1 MAASLHVAGFE
12 HIMETG
18 CFGTEDIM
26 QIHRQKAL
34 QAFADYVKDYDAE
47 DPKVRL
53 KIDHTYR
60 VAGFCQ
66 RIAESLELS
75 RADIDLAWLSGL
87 LHDVGRFEQLRNY
100 GTFIDARSI
109 DHAMYGAEILFDQG
123 KIRDYVEDGSED
135 GFLRKVISC
144 HSAYRI
150 PEDYDERT
158 TLFANI
164 LRDADKVDIL
174 RVNVETPLEEIYNVS
189 TEVLRSEPVTPQVL
203 QAFQEGHTVLRAL
216 KRTAVDNVVG
226 HISLVFEL
234 MFPVSLHMVAEQGYL
249 NRLMDFRSENP
260 DTVRDFILIRK
271 KMAEYLETA
280 ETVAHD
286 HLPYIATIDF

>member
-1 MAASLHVAGFE
+1 MR
-12 HIMETG
+12 IY
-18 CFGTEDIM
+18 
-26 QIHRQKAL
+26 RQKAL
-34 QAFADYVKDYDAE
+34 CAFADYVKDYNAE
-47 DPKVRL
+47 DFKVRL

-75 RADIDLAWLSGL
+75 REEIDLAWLCGL

-100 GTFIDARSI
+100 GTFIDAQSI
-109 DHAMYGAEILFDQG
+109 DHALYGAEILFDQG
-123 KIRDYVEDGSED
+123 RIRDYVEDSSED
-135 GFLRKVISC
+135 DFLRKVVSC
-144 HSAYRI
+144 HSAYRV
-150 PEDYDERT
+150 PEEYDDRT

-174 RVNVETPLEEIYNVS
+174 RVNVETPLEEIYNVP

-234 MFPVSLHMVAEQGYL
+234 VFPVSLRMVAEQGYL
-249 NRLMDFRSENP
+249 DQLMDFHSENT
-260 DTVRDFILIRK
+260 DTVRNFILIRK
-271 KMAEYLETA
+271 KMTEYLS
-280 ETVAHD
+280 
-286 HLPYIATIDF
+286 

>member
-1 MAASLHVAGFE
+1 
-12 HIMETG
+12 
-18 CFGTEDIM
+18 M
-26 QIHRQKAL
+26 QIDRQKAL
-34 QAFADYVKDYDAE
+34 HAFADYVEGYNAE
-47 DPKVRL
+47 DPKVKL

-66 RIAESLELS
+66 SIARSLELPQEG
-75 RADIDLAWLSGL
+75 IDLAWLCGL

-100 GTFIDARSI
+100 GTFIDAQSI

-135 GFLRKVISC
+135 DFLRKVVSC

-150 PEDYDERT
+150 PEEYDEKT
-158 TLFANI
+158 VLFANI

-189 TEVLRSEPVTPQVL
+189 TEVLRSESVTPKVL
-203 QAFQEGHTVLRAL
+203 QAFREGHTVLRSL

-226 HISLVFEL
+226 HISLVYEL
-234 MFPVSLHMVAEQGYL
+234 VFPVSLRMVAEQGYL
-249 NRLMDFRSENP
+249 DQLMDFQSENS
-260 DTVRDFILIRK
+260 DTRRDFAAIRE
-271 KMAEYLETA
+271 KMTEYLA
-280 ETVAHD
+280 SQ
-286 HLPYIATIDF
+286 

>member
-1 MAASLHVAGFE
+1 
-12 HIMETG
+12 
-18 CFGTEDIM
+18 M

-34 QAFADYVKDYDAE
+34 QAFADYVKDYNEE
-47 DPKVRL
+47 DPKVKL

-66 RIAESLELS
+66 KIAGSLELPQEEV
-75 RADIDLAWLSGL
+75 DLAWLCGL

-100 GTFIDARSI
+100 GTFIDAQSI

-123 KIRDYVEDGSED
+123 RIRDYLEDDRED
-135 GFLRKVISC
+135 DILRKVVAC

-150 PEDYDERT
+150 PEEYDERT
-158 TLFANI
+158 VLLATI

-189 TEVLRSEPVTPQVL
+189 SEVLRRESVTPQVL

-226 HISLVFEL
+226 HISLVYEL
-234 MFPVSLHMVAEQGYL
+234 VFPISLHMAQEQGYL
-249 NRLMDFRSENP
+249 NQLMDFQSENP
-260 DTVRDFILIRK
+260 DTIRDFEIIRK
-271 KMAEYLETA
+271 RMEEYLA
-280 ETVAHD
+280 V
-286 HLPYIATIDF
+286 TIDF

>member
-1 MAASLHVAGFE
+1 
-12 HIMETG
+12 
-18 CFGTEDIM
+18 M

-34 QAFADYVKDYDAE
+34 QAFADYVKNYNAE
-47 DPKVRL
+47 DPKVKL

-66 RIAESLELS
+66 KIAESLELS
-75 RADIDLAWLSGL
+75 QGEVDLAWFCGL

-100 GTFIDARSI
+100 GTFIDAQSI

-123 KIRDYVEDGSED
+123 RIRDYVEDCSED
-135 GFLRKVISC
+135 DFIRKVVSC

-150 PEDYDERT
+150 PEEYDERT
-158 TLFANI
+158 VLYANI

-189 TEVLRSEPVTPQVL
+189 TDVLRNEPVTPQVL

-226 HISLVFEL
+226 HISLVYEL
-234 MFPVSLHMVAEQGYL
+234 VFPISLHMVAEQGYL
-249 NRLMDFRSENP
+249 NQLMDFHSENP
-260 DTVRDFILIRK
+260 ETRRDFAAIRK
-271 KMAEYLETA
+271 KMGEYLSPLLTFGNE
-280 ETVAHD
+280 
-286 HLPYIATIDF
+286 LR

>member
-1 MAASLHVAGFE
+1 MR
-12 HIMETG
+12 I
-18 CFGTEDIM
+18 
-26 QIHRQKAL
+26 QRQKAL
-34 QAFADYVKDYDAE
+34 RAFADYVKDYNAE

-66 RIAESLELS
+66 RITESLELS
-75 RADIDLAWLSGL
+75 REEIDLAWLCGL

-100 GTFIDARSI
+100 GTFIDAQSI
-109 DHAMYGAEILFDQG
+109 DHALYGAEILFDQG
-123 KIRDYVEDGSED
+123 RIRDYVEDDSED
-135 GFLRKVISC
+135 DLLRKVVSC

-150 PEDYDERT
+150 PGEYDERT

-203 QAFQEGHTVLRAL
+203 QAFQEGHTILRAL

-234 MFPVSLHMVAEQGYL
+234 VFPISLRMVAEQGYL
-249 NRLMDFRSENP
+249 NQLMDFESENP

-271 KMAEYLETA
+271 KMTELLTFRN
-280 ETVAHD
+280 D
-286 HLPYIATIDF
+286 LR

>member
-1 MAASLHVAGFE
+1 
-12 HIMETG
+12 
-18 CFGTEDIM
+18 M
-26 QIHRQKAL
+26 QIDRQKAL
-34 QAFADYVKDYDAE
+34 CAFADYVKDYNAE

-66 RIAESLELS
+66 RIAGSLELP
-75 RADIDLAWLSGL
+75 REEIDIAWLCGL

-100 GTFIDARSI
+100 GTFIDAQSI

-123 KIRDYVEDGSED
+123 RIRDYVADCSED
-135 GFLRKVISC
+135 DFLRKVVSC

-150 PEDYDERT
+150 PEEYDERT
-158 TLFANI
+158 VLFSNI

-189 TEVLRSEPVTPQVL
+189 TEVLRSDPVTPQVME
-203 QAFQEGHTVLRAL
+203 AFQEGHAVLRAL
-216 KRTAVDNVVG
+216 KRTSVDNVVG

-234 MFPVSLHMVAEQGYL
+234 VFPVSLHMAAEQGYL
-249 NRLMDFRSENP
+249 DQLMNFSSENP
-260 DTVRDFILIRK
+260 ETEKAFAAIRER
-271 KMAEYLETA
+271 MTEYMTA
-280 ETVAHD
+280 HRSPV
-286 HLPYIATIDF
+286 PM

>member
-1 MAASLHVAGFE
+1 
-12 HIMETG
+12 
-18 CFGTEDIM
+18 M

-34 QAFADYVKDYDAE
+34 QAFADYVKDYNAE
-47 DPKVRL
+47 DPKVKL

-66 RIAESLELS
+66 KIAESLELS
-75 RADIDLAWLSGL
+75 REEVDLAWLCGL

-100 GTFIDARSI
+100 GTFIDAQSI

-123 KIRDYVEDGSED
+123 RIRDYVEDDSED
-135 GFLRKVISC
+135 AFLRKVVSC

-150 PEDYDERT
+150 PEEYDERT
-158 TLFANI
+158 VLFANI

-189 TEVLRSEPVTPQVL
+189 SETLRHESVTPQVL

-216 KRTAVDNVVG
+216 KRTSVDNVVG
-226 HISLVFEL
+226 HISLVYEL
-234 MFPVSLHMVAEQGYL
+234 IFPISLHMAAEQGYL
-249 NRLMDFRSENP
+249 HQLMDFQSENP
-260 DTVRDFILIRK
+260 ETIRDFEIIRK
-271 KMAEYLETA
+271 RMEEYLA
-280 ETVAHD
+280 V
-286 HLPYIATIDF
+286 TIDFWK

>member
-1 MAASLHVAGFE
+1 
-12 HIMETG
+12 
-18 CFGTEDIM
+18 M
-26 QIHRQKAL
+26 QIQRQKAL
-34 QAFADYVKDYDAE
+34 HAFADYVKDYNAE
-47 DPKVRL
+47 DPKVKL

-66 RIAESLELS
+66 RIAESLELTQEE
-75 RADIDLAWLSGL
+75 IDLAWFCGL

-100 GTFIDARSI
+100 GTFIDAQSI

-123 KIRDYVEDGSED
+123 KIRDYVEDPSED
-135 GFLRKVISC
+135 DFLRKVVSC

-150 PEDYDERT
+150 PEEYGEREV
-158 TLFANI
+158 LLANI

-189 TEVLRSEPVTPQVL
+189 TEVLRGESVTPQVL

-226 HISLVFEL
+226 HISLVYEL
-234 MFPVSLHMVAEQGYL
+234 VFPVSLHMVAEQGYL
-249 NRLMDFRSENP
+249 DQLMDFQSENP
-260 DTVRDFILIRK
+260 GTREDFAMIRK
-271 KMAEYLETA
+271 KMKE
-280 ETVAHD
+280 
-286 HLPYIATIDF
+286 YIAAIDF

>member
-1 MAASLHVAGFE
+1 
-12 HIMETG
+12 
-18 CFGTEDIM
+18 M

-34 QAFADYVKDYDAE
+34 QAFADYVKDYNEE
-47 DPKVRL
+47 DPKVKL

-66 RIAESLELS
+66 KIAGSLELPQEEV
-75 RADIDLAWLSGL
+75 DLAWLCGL

-100 GTFIDARSI
+100 GTFIDAQSI

-123 KIRDYVEDGSED
+123 RIRDYLEDDRED
-135 GFLRKVISC
+135 DILRKVVAC

-150 PEDYDERT
+150 PEEYDGRT
-158 TLFANI
+158 VLLATI

-189 TEVLRSEPVTPQVL
+189 SEVLRRESVTPQVL

-226 HISLVFEL
+226 HISLVYEL
-234 MFPVSLHMVAEQGYL
+234 VFPISLHMAQEQGYL
-249 NRLMDFRSENP
+249 NQLMDFQSENP
-260 DTVRDFILIRK
+260 DTIRDFEIIRK
-271 KMAEYLETA
+271 RMEEYLA
-280 ETVAHD
+280 V
-286 HLPYIATIDF
+286 TIDF

>member
-1 MAASLHVAGFE
+1 
-12 HIMETG
+12 MEVV
-18 CFGTEDIM
+18 M

-34 QAFADYVKDYDAE
+34 RAFADYVKDYNIE
-47 DPKVRL
+47 DPKVKL

-66 RIAESLELS
+66 RIAESLELT
-75 RADIDLAWLSGL
+75 REEIDLAWFCGL
-87 LHDVGRFEQLRNY
+87 LHDVGRFEQLRRY
-100 GTFIDARSI
+100 GTFIDAQSI

-123 KIRDYVEDGSED
+123 RIRDYVEDCRED
-135 GFLRKVISC
+135 DFLRKVVSC

-150 PEDYDERT
+150 PEEYDERT
-158 TLFANI
+158 VLFANI

-189 TEVLRSEPVTPQVL
+189 TEVLRSEPVTPQVM

-216 KRTAVDNVVG
+216 KHTAVDNVVG

-234 MFPVSLHMVAEQGYL
+234 VFPVSLCMVAEQGYL
-249 NRLMDFRSENP
+249 NQLMSFQSDNPETKKDFA
-260 DTVRDFILIRK
+260 VIRK
-271 KMAEYLETA
+271 VMTEYLA
-280 ETVAHD
+280 QHS
-286 HLPYIATIDF
+286 

>member
-1 MAASLHVAGFE
+1 
-12 HIMETG
+12 
-18 CFGTEDIM
+18 M
-26 QIHRQKAL
+26 QINRQKAL
-34 QAFADYVKDYDAE
+34 QAFADYVKDYNAE
-47 DPKVRL
+47 DPKVKL

-66 RIAESLELS
+66 KIAESLKLS
-75 RADIDLAWLSGL
+75 QGEVDLAWLCGL

-100 GTFIDARSI
+100 GTFIDAQSI

-123 KIRDYVEDGSED
+123 RIRDYVEDDSED
-135 GFLRKVISC
+135 DFLRKVVSC

-150 PEDYDERT
+150 PEEYDKRT
-158 TLFANI
+158 VLFAGI

-189 TEVLRSEPVTPQVL
+189 TEILRNESVTPEVL

-226 HISLVFEL
+226 HISLVYEL
-234 MFPVSLHMVAEQGYL
+234 VFPISLHMAAEQGYL
-249 NRLMDFRSENP
+249 NRLMDFQSENP
-260 DTVRDFILIRK
+260 KTIRDFEIIRK
-271 KMAEYLETA
+271 RMEEYLT
-280 ETVAHD
+280 D
-286 HLPYIATIDF
+286 TIDFWK

>member
-1 MAASLHVAGFE
+1 
-12 HIMETG
+12 
-18 CFGTEDIM
+18 M

-34 QAFADYVKDYDAE
+34 QAFADYVKNYNAE

-66 RIAESLELS
+66 KIAESLGLPQE
-75 RADIDLAWLSGL
+75 DVDLAWLCGL

-100 GTFIDARSI
+100 GTFIDAQSI
-109 DHAMYGAEILFDQG
+109 DHAVYGAEILFDRG
-123 KIRDYVEDGSED
+123 RIRDYVEDDSED
-135 GFLRKVISC
+135 DLLRKVVSC

-150 PEDYDERT
+150 PEEYDERT
-158 TLFANI
+158 VLFANI

-189 TEVLRSEPVTPQVL
+189 SEVLRREPVTPQVL

-226 HISLVFEL
+226 HISLVYEL
-234 MFPVSLHMVAEQGYL
+234 VFPISLHMAADQGYL
-249 NRLMDFRSENP
+249 NQLMDFQSENP
-260 DTVRDFILIRK
+260 ETIKDFESIRK
-271 KMAEYLETA
+271 RMKEYLA
-280 ETVAHD
+280 V
-286 HLPYIATIDF
+286 TIDFWK